1 MKEQLYR
8 LLTSKKLI
16 ISDYLIRVAINK
28 NLSLNEFLVL
38 AYYDNSFDKI
48 FEIELLASSLGLPLN
63 EAMNAF
69 NAVMV
74 KGLVSL
80 ESIKDIESRY
90 NEVVNL
96 DGFYSMVL
104 DDNYKEVQK
113 NVESDVFRSFE
124 SELGRTMSPM
134 ELEKIND
141 WLDRGISE
149 ELILGALKEAIY
161 NGVTHFR
168 YIDKIIDTWAKK
180 GFKTMDEVNSYL
192 KNRRDEYNREKEIS
206 KKEQEI
212 SDYDWL
218 DEE

>member
-1 MKEQLYR
+1 M
-8 LLTSKKLI
+8 TSKKLI